1 MDLAHLFAAL
11 LSRPWSNPAVRG
23 PRGNDFNSL
32 LAQVNAAMSPMAAR
46 SAWLAV
52 GEPRDAHA
60 ASYANFLGKVSLHTP
75 ADDLTATGPEIL
87 KPVARAFVDA
97 GRKIVEGGDA
107 AFKW

>member
-1 MDLAHLFAAL
+1 M
-11 LSRPWSNPAVRG
+11 V
-23 PRGNDFNSL
+23 
-32 LAQVNAAMSPMAAR
+32 AR

-97 GRKIVEGGDA
+97 VRKIVEGGDA
-107 AFKW
+107 AFK